1 MEQEGTEFPHPGCL
15 DINHIPATFQA
26 PPADFSYDEQSPYPW
41 VDGLFE
47 GRTSV
52 PNCYFIE
59 SNEYRVKFQMK
70 SVLAKAAFSLVQ
82 KADFQVVFE
91 QGSFVLFGM
100 NFAGRLRI
108 RHGSNINRQIL
119 LPGCLS
125 YDPAGTTGHR
135 YAHEFLTNESALFLL
150 SVVATQVRAAREG
163 APQAYMSELHEIH
176 SVANRLYIGRQH
188 LMNWM
193 TEQVVFACYPRP
205 NVSRMRPY
213 PDFLLDN
220 IRKNELNIMEKGHG
234 HTKEYLEW
242 YLRLKEKKATERQVR
257 PPYQYYY
264 ALRHYFPEEQLRS
277 VTKDQYDNVVVAAE
291 GRETGQG
298 VFLYY
303 LPRVVPV
310 TRMQGKE
317 TVSFEELRR
326 RAEAELKAYQK
337 RLEELDQEIITEV
350 GLLKESQRTGE
361 KCVAF

>member
-15 DINHIPATFQA
+15 DINHIPATFLD
-26 PPADFSYDEQSPYPW
+26 PPAGLDFDEQSPYPW
-41 VDGLFE
+41 VDGLFD
-47 GRTSV
+47 GRPSV
-52 PNCYFIE
+52 ANCYFIE
-59 SNEYRVKFQMK
+59 SNEYRVRFQMK
-70 SVLAKAAFSLVQ
+70 NVLAKATLNIQQ

-91 QGSFVLFGM
+91 KASFVLFGM

-108 RHGSNINRQIL
+108 RHGSGITRGIL
-119 LPGCLS
+119 LPGCLT
-125 YDPAGTTGHR
+125 YDPAGTTGHP

-150 SVVATQVRAAREG
+150 TVVATQVKAAREG
-163 APQAYMSELHEIH
+163 APEKYMSELHEIH

-193 TEQVVFACYPRP
+193 TEQVIFACYPRP
-205 NVSRMRPY
+205 NAQRMRAY
-213 PDFLLDN
+213 PDFLIDN
-220 IRKNELNIMEKGHG
+220 IRKSQFNIIEKGHG

-242 YLRLKEKKATERQVR
+242 YLRLREKKTTERQVR

-277 VTKDQYDNVVVAAE
+277 ITKGQYDNVVIAAE
-291 GRETGQG
+291 GGETGQG

-310 TRMQGKE
+310 TRTQGKE

-326 RAEAELKAYQK
+326 KAEAELKAYQK

-350 GLLKESQRTGE
+350 ALLKESQRAGE
-361 KCVAF
+361 KCAAF